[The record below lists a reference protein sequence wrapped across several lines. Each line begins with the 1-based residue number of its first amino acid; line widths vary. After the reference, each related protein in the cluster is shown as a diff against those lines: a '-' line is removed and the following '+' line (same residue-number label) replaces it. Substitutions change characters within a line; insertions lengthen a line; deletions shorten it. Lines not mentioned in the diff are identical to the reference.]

1 MSKENIIKLNKPF
14 LIGEIGIN
22 HNGSI
27 KLAKKLIDIAK
38 NSGFKAVKFQ
48 KRNPNISTPDYQKLK
63 IRQTPWGE
71 MTYLKYKWKIEF
83 NKTDFNEINNYC
95 KKKNIEWF
103 ASAWDL
109 ESLNFL
115 KKYNNKYNKVASAML
130 TNKKL
135 LHEIAKENK
144 ITFISTGMS
153 TLKDIDN
160 AIKIFKKYKCKYILM
175 HCVSSYPCPSE
186 KLNLNAIITLRNR
199 FKCEIGYSGHE
210 SDVSPSIL
218 AYYLGC
224 RYIERHI
231 TLDRSMWGSD
241 QSASLSETG
250 MKNLYNILNKSLKI
264 LGNGVKKISQEEKQ
278 MFKKF
283 KYWDDK

>member
-71 MTYLKYKWKIEF
+71 TTYLKYKWKIEF